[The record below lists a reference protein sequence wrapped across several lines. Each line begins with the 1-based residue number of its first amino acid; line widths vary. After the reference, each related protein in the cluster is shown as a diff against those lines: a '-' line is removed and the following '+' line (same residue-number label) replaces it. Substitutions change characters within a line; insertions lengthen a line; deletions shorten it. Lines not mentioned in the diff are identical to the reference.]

1 MSNLNFPLFIAKRI
15 TTKSNRTFSKLIV
28 RVAIAGIMLG
38 LTVMILAVAVLKGF
52 KNEIIEKQRGFSGD
66 VIAFQYD
73 LNIAYDNMPISLSD
87 TATTE
92 LKAIDNVK
100 SIYPFATKPG
110 IINVNDEVE
119 GVVLKGIDARYDQSY
134 LAEILVEGKGIDF
147 SDANAAN
154 TQILVSQTLAN
165 RLSLSLGD
173 DFLMYFVQDPI
184 RKRKFEIVGIFNLG
198 VEEIDKVYVIG
209 SLPLIQ
215 RLNNWDQNTVGGYEM
230 RVNDFSDI
238 ETTTTD
244 IVNSLPIDLRAVS
257 IVDYY
262 PEVFKWLDL
271 LDVNTEVILVLMV
284 LVAVI
289 NMISAL
295 LIMILE
301 RTGMI
306 GILKALGFTN
316 GGIRQIFLYNSAY
329 LIGYGLLLGNLVG
342 LGLCLLQSTTRLFK
356 LDEASYYVDH
366 VPISISFADVVML
379 NGGTLIICLLV
390 LLIPSGLVSRI
401 NPVKAISF
409 K

>member
-244 IVNSLPIDLRAVS
+244 IVNSLPIDFRAVS

>member
-1 MSNLNFPLFIAKRI
+1 MNFPLFIARRI

-66 VIAFQYD
+66 IIAFQYD
-73 LNIAYDNMPISLSD
+73 MNVAYDNIPISLDDSIKAD
-87 TATTE
+87 
-92 LKAIDNVK
+92 LLAIDNVQ
-100 SIYPFATKPG
+100 SIQPFATKPG

-119 GVVLKGIDARYDQSY
+119 GVVLKGIDSLYNQDY
-134 LAEILVEGKGIDF
+134 LSEILVEGRGIDF
-147 SDANAAN
+147 SDPDGANR
-154 TQILVSQTLAN
+154 QIIVSKTLAN
-165 RLSLSLGD
+165 RLRLDIGD
-173 DFLMYFVQDPI
+173 DFLMYFVQEPI

-198 VEEIDKVYVIG
+198 VEEIDKTYIIG
-209 SLPLIQ
+209 SLALIQ

-230 RVNDFSDI
+230 HIRDFSAL
-238 ETTTTD
+238 ENTTSD
-244 IVNSLPIDLRAVS
+244 VIDHLPIDLRGVS
-257 IVDYY
+257 IVEYY

-301 RTGMI
+301 RTSMI

-316 GGIRQIFLYNSAY
+316 SGIRKVFLYNSAY

-342 LGLCLLQSTTRLFK
+342 LGLCLFQSSTRLFK

-366 VPISISFADVVML
+366 VPISISISDILLL
-379 NGGTLIICLLV
+379 NIGTLVICLIV